1 MGFVNSIVEKVK
13 KAKKDQEKQQ
23 LIEEIKTY
31 ASMNGGAQ
39 TQAQADAFKKEYISN
54 RQKYQPTVRFKQW
67 VDSNYGDVTSQQ
79 EVDVA
84 KKQYLYNRNRRNK
97 GLSELQF
104 TDISYDPTQF
114 DDDKN
119 EYNISYFSKNSEY
132 PTEYGGAYQD
142 FLNQKKVKTQY
153 EAIGRTDYT
162 DDSTLVEFDDG
173 WKRKGYDYD
182 PANLQ
187 DTENKALGLPPQ
199 AVLDR
204 YDLSDKDDV
213 ERLKEGKLP
222 KNLEGNIFTPVAY
235 FGENVLEGGRQV
247 IENAIQNGEY
257 NAQEWLANVRREHV
271 DSWLNDLDFAA
282 LGEQGESLKQ
292 ALETKFKPGQE
303 KLIAEG
309 QDKAIQKG
317 LDLQN
322 AQQQRQSNLEE
333 RYRNL
338 DKGWAKDVLRIGGQG
353 VGQVGTMLAANA
365 LVPGS
370 ALGSI
375 PGSALM
381 FASGSGAGTTEA
393 LSEGA
398 SYEDARKYGTMSAL
412 AETAIEFASGGIGGL
427 KNTGLLKA
435 VTNQIDNL
443 GSPFAKAAIRKL
455 ASGSGEAAEEIVSTL
470 INPVIKRATYDPDA
484 ASATIEEYIQSGI
497 GGFLPTLILGFGVD
511 VLNTGTRRNAKTIGT
526 AVNSEANTLFTVDGR
541 FNTDKTNALFQRGDD
556 GKLHV
561 VTDDSG
567 KIKLDTE
574 NKTLQQAEIKSSKGN
589 RFIAK
594 NIANNMEAQV
604 AVRNYIKEQGIE
616 AYGIDG
622 NSPFAKMLGLEL
634 KAEESSD
641 VQNSGTE
648 VEVGETAAINNSV
661 VSADKVFGTNTDVA
675 ADVINE
681 ADPNVKVI
689 QTQSGQT
696 RIRRVADDQM
706 EAIKGID
713 KKRVKQVNR
722 VAKKLGLDV
731 QWAWL
736 IDGQDSNGNFVSNGA
751 YDPSTKTIYLSMDGE
766 ASGASNPYMAI
777 LGHEVTHSLEG
788 SAEYNKLL
796 DYAVQRAKE
805 NGTYDQQIS
814 QLQAAYK
821 GQDAAIQHELTS
833 NLMMEM
839 FGDERFVRRFV
850 NENRGIAGK
859 ILNALD
865 SILAKLKGD
874 ESFAEFEKIRNLF
887 AAAFNSQGEASGDL
901 QHSISNNG
909 RYVILDR
916 NIFEGTSRSERARV
930 LLDYLE
936 KNLKGKAIQTIDQNS
951 GIGSDKTKVVYV
963 ADDRDRV
970 KGKKAIR
977 KLVYPKKGDSPLR
990 QETVSHVDEVT
1001 QVSSYLGALA
1011 DKGNR
1016 HGNFAINGWE
1026 YRKAYLMTP
1035 DGQIWECLLD
1045 VGVGE
1050 RDGNPRNVIYNVH
1063 EPKRITDRKTIKEIK
1078 EKEPDRNVMSYHRR
1092 NKTSDDK
1099 TMQANVSPQ
1108 HSRRQVLLTD
1118 QSISQDNAEVNT
1130 SVRSG
1135 QSDDTPDVQ
1144 HSIVG
1149 RQAENANQSLMN
1161 QAMVEAEQGRS
1172 VDEIWQNTGWIKGQD
1187 GKWRFEIDDSSASL
1201 VGKAFQNLKDGQK
1214 VDLQDILHHPEL
1226 MENYPQLKGIKVAL
1240 DGNLRG
1246 YDAVYEPSNRT
1257 IRFSGE
1263 GVKNRSRAFNAL
1275 LHETQHAVQVI
1286 EAFDT
1291 GGTPDVEGRWL
1302 VRQRYGDVV
1311 AKEEPG
1317 YWNTS
1322 PEQQEAMIMEYIYRR
1337 FPNAKAEQI
1346 DIDMLALFEYQK
1358 LLGERE
1364 ANETVG
1370 RASMDAEVRRQNRP
1384 QAYDDG
1390 VVLPERQTQSALQNQ
1405 EEQQK
1410 APESGA
1416 SSFEDSDAQPMKKR
1430 SRVVDSILENDSV
1443 AEESKKRL
1451 ATEKVQG
1458 FGEYEVVSDQESIT
1472 KAMKKLEN
1480 RTARAAAEDVHENI
1494 RKGLSGKEEVVHA
1507 EAALLKASKEG
1518 DMDSFM
1524 RIAADLQMIL
1534 TEAGQTVQAAHL
1546 LKKLTPEGRI
1556 MRAQNTV
1563 NNVNRQLKERKKGNV
1578 TVKLNQDLAKR
1589 MSKAKTAK
1597 EMDALDTLIAKD
1609 IGQQVPATIGEKLT
1623 AWRYMSMLA
1632 NPRTHIRNIV
1642 GNAVMYLTVGNKN
1655 LYKKA
1660 LEGMYSSVRP
1670 NAKMER
1676 SASFYNPNS
1685 AKAKAAKAFSKQDAT
1700 EMLDLLRNGGKE
1712 NRQSGVMTHQR
1723 IFNTKAIE
1731 WIRKLNDGALDAED
1745 AWFLS
1750 ANYSRAM
1757 TDYIMANDLDV
1768 KKMDTTT
1775 LQKARNV
1782 ATQEALKATFR
1793 DANKLA
1799 EMLSNVENKGKVWG
1813 VLVGGIIPFKKTP
1826 MNILKRGVE
1835 YSPLGLID
1843 GLTRGAYQLK
1853 KGEITISQF
1862 IERIASGLTGTQLVA
1877 IGAFMASIGL
1887 LRASGAEN
1895 DREENF
1901 EKYHGEQPYSFRIGG
1916 YSYTLDWLNP
1926 INMPLFVGCELNNLF
1941 NNETT
1946 SDRALQNLF
1955 DALTTTT
1962 DPLMQLSCLQGIND
1976 AISRFGDDS
1985 GGAIADL
1992 AVAGITGYVGQY
2004 IPTIFGQVAR
2014 TIDPKRRLT
2023 YAAKDSKYTQIGEQF
2038 ARKLMNKIPGLN
2050 SKLQPYVD
2058 LWGEEDPGTEN
2069 LLMRGL
2075 EQLIFPWYSNKI
2087 EEYDSVD
2094 AELERLY
2101 IELDDAAVLPS
2112 TPKNSVGFQKQ
2123 TYYVESNNISN
2134 YRKKYGQTARVIL
2147 EDAMDSSIYE
2157 GMGDTE
2163 RAKLIKT
2170 TYEFAGAYAKKT
2182 ALPNVPYKYPDEW
2195 MSEAE
2200 KGLKDYGIPVAT
2212 YLLVRQE
2219 CNSFRADINAKGNP
2233 INGSKTKKVY
2243 EYVNQ
2248 QGLTARQKSYLYE
2261 CLKP

>member
-1 MGFVNSIVEKVK
+1 MQFFTEDEFQRITKRDGINPARESTSSSSENTPRDKKGEFIFFTEDEFQKLNSFH
-13 KAKKDQEKQQ
+13 ASLPSYTPLTKQQ
-23 LIEEIKTY
+23 L
-31 ASMNGGAQ
+31 M
-39 TQAQADAFKKEYISN
+39 
-54 RQKYQPTVRFKQW
+54 V
-67 VDSNYGDVTSQQ
+67 
-79 EVDVA
+79 
-84 KKQYLYNRNRRNK
+84 KKQ
-97 GLSELQF
+97 
-104 TDISYDPTQF
+104 F
-114 DDDKN
+114 D
-119 EYNISYFSKNSEY
+119 
-132 PTEYGGAYQD
+132 A
-142 FLNQKKVKTQY
+142 L
-153 EAIGRTDYT
+153 GRSDYT
-162 DDSTLVEFDDG
+162 KESALVEFDDG

-887 AAAFNSQGEASGDL
+887 AAAFNSKGEASGDL

-977 KLVYPKKGDSPLR
+977 KLVYPKKGDSQLR

-1035 DGQIWECLLD
+1035 DGQTWECLLD

-1063 EPKRITDRKTIKEIK
+1063 EPKKITDRKTIKEIK

-1130 SVRSG
+1130 SIRSG
-1135 QSDDTPDVQ
+1135 QLDDTPDVQ
-1144 HSIVG
+1144 HSIAG
-1149 RQAENANQSLMN
+1149 RQAANANQSLMN

-1172 VDEIWQNTGWIKGQD
+1172 ADEIWQDMGWIKGQD
-1187 GKWRFEIDDSSASL
+1187 GKWRFEIDDSTASL
-1201 VGKAFQNLKDGQK
+1201 VGGAFQNLKNGQQM
-1214 VDLQDILHHPEL
+1214 DLQDILHHPEL
-1226 MENYPQLKGIKVAL
+1226 MDNYPQLKGIKVTL

-1275 LHETQHAVQVI
+1275 LHETQHAIQVI

-1346 DIDMLALFEYQK
+1346 DIDMLALSEYQK

-1370 RASMDAEVRRQNRP
+1370 RASMDAEVRRQNQP
-1384 QAYDDG
+1384 QAYDNG
-1390 VVLPERQTQSALQNQ
+1390 VVLPERQTQSAIQNQ

-1416 SSFEDSDAQPMKKR
+1416 SSFEDSDAQPMKKQ
-1430 SRVVDSILENDSV
+1430 SRVVDSILENPSLTEDSK
-1443 AEESKKRL
+1443 SRL
-1451 ATEKVQG
+1451 TTEKMQG
-1458 FGEYEVVSDQESIT
+1458 FGEYEVVSDRPSIA

-1480 RTARAAAEDVHENI
+1480 RTARAAAEDVQENI
-1494 RKGLSGKEEVVHA
+1494 RKGLTGKEEVVHA
-1507 EAALLKASKEG
+1507 EAALLKASREG

-1546 LKKLTPEGRI
+1546 LKKLTPEGRV

-1563 NNVNRQLKERKKGNV
+1563 NNVNRQLAEKKRKGV
-1578 TVKLNQDLAKR
+1578 TVKLNQDLANR
-1589 MSKAKTAK
+1589 MSRAKTAK

-1642 GNAVMYLTVGNKN
+1642 GNSVMYLTVGNKN

-1660 LEGMYSSVRP
+1660 LEGMYSSIRP
-1670 NAKMER
+1670 NTKADR
-1676 SASFYNPNS
+1676 SATFYNPNS
-1685 AKAKAAKAFSKQDAT
+1685 AKAKAARAFAKQDAA
-1700 EMLDLLRNGGKE
+1700 EMLDILRNGGKE

-1955 DALTTTT
+1955 DALITTT

-1976 AISRFGDDS
+1976 AISRFGDKD

-2023 YAAKDSKYTQIGEQF
+2023 YASQDSKYTKTVEQF

-2050 SKLQPYVD
+2050 SQLQPYVD

>member
-1 MGFVNSIVEKVK
+1 MGAIRNLIN
-13 KAKKDQEKQQ
+13 KATEQ
-23 LIEEIKTY
+23 LD
-31 ASMNGGAQ
+31 Q
-39 TQAQADAFKKEYISN
+39 TQLLQEALEYAKLKKVQNDEQAVAAAREYAAN
-54 RQKYQPTVRFKQW
+54 REQYRPAMQFMSW
-67 VDSNYGDVTSQQ
+67 ANNSYGGFRNQNEFQSAIT
-79 EVDVA
+79 
-84 KKQYLYNRNRRNK
+84 QYKYNRDRKNR

-104 TDISYDPTQF
+104 TDIAYDPTQF

-132 PTEYGGAYQD
+132 PTEYGNAYQD

-162 DDSTLVEFDDG
+162 GDSTLVEFDDG

-187 DTENKALGLPPQ
+187 DMENKALGLPPQ

-235 FGENVLEGGRQV
+235 FGKNVLEGGRQV
-247 IENAIQNGEY
+247 IEDAIQNGEY

-309 QDKAIQKG
+309 RDKAIQKG
-317 LDLQN
+317 LNLEN
-322 AQQQRQSNLEE
+322 TQQQRQSNLEE

-338 DKGWAKDVLRIGGQG
+338 DEGWAKDALRIGGQG

-887 AAAFNSQGEASGDL
+887 AAAFNNQGEASGDL

-916 NIFEGTSRSERARV
+916 NIFEGVLPQDRPRA
-930 LLDYLE
+930 LMNYLE
-936 KNLKGKAIQTIDQNS
+936 KNHKGEAI
-951 GIGSDKTKVVYV
+951 KTLDGEGNVENVYI
-963 ADDRDRV
+963 ADDQDRI
-970 KGKKAIR
+970 KGKKALR
-977 KLVYPKKGDSPLR
+977 KLAYPGRKIDNVQ
-990 QETVSHVDEVT
+990 QEIVSHVDEIAA
-1001 QVSSYLGALA
+1001 VSQYDHFGS
-1011 DKGNR
+1011 DKNNK
-1016 HGNFAINGWE
+1016 HGSFAKNGWD
-1026 YRKAYLMTP
+1026 YRKAYAMTE
-1035 DGQIWECLLD
+1035 DNRVWECILNVAL
-1045 VGVGE
+1045 GE
-1050 RDGNPRNVIYNVH
+1050 RRNVLYDINS
-1063 EPKRITDRKTIKEIK
+1063 IKEIRDQKAK
-1078 EKEPDRNVMSYHRR
+1078 EKIMKSDRNMNSQKQDSLQNQTEGAEIAGANTPLSQR
-1092 NKTSDDK
+1092 N
-1099 TMQANVSPQ
+1099 
-1108 HSRRQVLLTD
+1108 SRRQTSIN

-1346 DIDMLALFEYQK
+1346 DIDMLALSEYQK

>member
-1 MGFVNSIVEKVK
+1 MGAIRNLIN
-13 KAKKDQEKQQ
+13 KATEQ
-23 LIEEIKTY
+23 LD
-31 ASMNGGAQ
+31 Q
-39 TQAQADAFKKEYISN
+39 TQLLQEALEYAKLKKVQNDEQAVAAAREYAAN
-54 RQKYQPTVRFKQW
+54 REQYRPAMQFMSW
-67 VDSNYGDVTSQQ
+67 ANNSYGGFRNQNEFQSAIT
-79 EVDVA
+79 
-84 KKQYLYNRNRRNK
+84 QYKYNRDRKNR

-104 TDISYDPTQF
+104 TDIAYDPTQF

-132 PTEYGGAYQD
+132 PTEYGNAYQD

-187 DTENKALGLPPQ
+187 DMENKALGLPPQ

-235 FGENVLEGGRQV
+235 FGKNVLEGGRQV
-247 IENAIQNGEY
+247 IEDAIQNGEY

-309 QDKAIQKG
+309 RDKAIQKG
-317 LDLQN
+317 LNLEN
-322 AQQQRQSNLEE
+322 TQQQRQSNLEE

-338 DKGWAKDVLRIGGQG
+338 DEGWAKDALRIGGQG

-526 AVNSEANTLFTVDGR
+526 AVNSEANTLFTVDGG

-589 RFIAK
+589 RLIAK

-661 VSADKVFGTNTDVA
+661 VSADKVFDTNTDVV

-736 IDGQDSNGNFVSNGA
+736 IDGQDSNGKFVSNGA

-821 GQDAAIQHELTS
+821 GQDAAIHHELTS

-887 AAAFNSQGEASGDL
+887 ADAYRATNRNSDSNKVKYSKKLGGYFPNTHVSTEKVQEKYGIHDINREAEVKKQIKKFAKGKYLSTQGNINPIQNIDTGVEIEIWASGIDETFGNKKYYGAKSKEMKL
-901 QHSISNNG
+901 AKLASMEVLPELI
-909 RYVILDR
+909 RYGEVRAESRMDSKNR
-916 NIFEGTSRSERARV
+916 NVEY
-930 LLDYLE
+930 DYLI
-936 KNLKGKAIQTIDQNS
+936 A
-951 GIGSDKTKVVYV
+951 
-963 ADDRDRV
+963 
-970 KGKKAIR
+970 
-977 KLVYPKKGDSPLR
+977 PLR
-990 QETVSHVDEVT
+990 VDDTQYWVT
-1001 QVSSYLGALA
+1001 MDIKKYGEGV
-1011 DKGNR
+1011 GNR
-1016 HGNFAINGWE
+1016 FYVHNIVLNRE
-1026 YRKAYLMTP
+1026 QK
-1035 DGQIWECLLD
+1035 D
-1045 VGVGE
+1045 VPTKPSSVE
-1050 RDGNPRNVIYNVH
+1050 VY
-1063 EPKRITDRKTIKEIK
+1063 TDPASSMEH
-1078 EKEPDRNVMSYHRR
+1078 PFV
-1092 NKTSDDK
+1092 
-1099 TMQANVSPQ
+1099 
-1108 HSRRQVLLTD
+1108 D

-1130 SVRSG
+1130 SIRSG
-1135 QSDDTPDVQ
+1135 QLDDTPDVQ
-1144 HSIVG
+1144 HSIAG
-1149 RQAENANQSLMN
+1149 RQAANANQSLMN

-1172 VDEIWQNTGWIKGQD
+1172 ADEIWQDTGWIKGQD

-1201 VGKAFQNLKDGQK
+1201 VGGAFQNLKNGQPM
-1214 VDLQDILHHPEL
+1214 DLQDILHHPEL

-1291 GGTPDVEGRWL
+1291 GGTPDVEGKWL
-1302 VRQRYGDVV
+1302 VRS
-1311 AKEEPG
+1311 A
-1317 YWNTS
+1317 
-1322 PEQQEAMIMEYIYRR
+1322 
-1337 FPNAKAEQI
+1337 
-1346 DIDMLALFEYQK
+1346 
-1358 LLGERE
+1358 
-1364 ANETVG
+1364 
-1370 RASMDAEVRRQNRP
+1370 RP
-1384 QAYDDG
+1384 Q
-1390 VVLPERQTQSALQNQ
+1390 
-1405 EEQQK
+1405 
-1410 APESGA
+1410 
-1416 SSFEDSDAQPMKKR
+1416 
-1430 SRVVDSILENDSV
+1430 
-1443 AEESKKRL
+1443 
-1451 ATEKVQG
+1451 
-1458 FGEYEVVSDQESIT
+1458 
-1472 KAMKKLEN
+1472 
-1480 RTARAAAEDVHENI
+1480 
-1494 RKGLSGKEEVVHA
+1494 
-1507 EAALLKASKEG
+1507 
-1518 DMDSFM
+1518 
-1524 RIAADLQMIL
+1524 
-1534 TEAGQTVQAAHL
+1534 
-1546 LKKLTPEGRI
+1546 
-1556 MRAQNTV
+1556 
-1563 NNVNRQLKERKKGNV
+1563 
-1578 TVKLNQDLAKR
+1578 
-1589 MSKAKTAK
+1589 
-1597 EMDALDTLIAKD
+1597 
-1609 IGQQVPATIGEKLT
+1609 
-1623 AWRYMSMLA
+1623 
-1632 NPRTHIRNIV
+1632 
-1642 GNAVMYLTVGNKN
+1642 
-1655 LYKKA
+1655 
-1660 LEGMYSSVRP
+1660 
-1670 NAKMER
+1670 
-1676 SASFYNPNS
+1676 
-1685 AKAKAAKAFSKQDAT
+1685 
-1700 EMLDLLRNGGKE
+1700 
-1712 NRQSGVMTHQR
+1712 
-1723 IFNTKAIE
+1723 
-1731 WIRKLNDGALDAED
+1731 
-1745 AWFLS
+1745 
-1750 ANYSRAM
+1750 
-1757 TDYIMANDLDV
+1757 
-1768 KKMDTTT
+1768 
-1775 LQKARNV
+1775 
-1782 ATQEALKATFR
+1782 
-1793 DANKLA
+1793 
-1799 EMLSNVENKGKVWG
+1799 
-1813 VLVGGIIPFKKTP
+1813 
-1826 MNILKRGVE
+1826 
-1835 YSPLGLID
+1835 
-1843 GLTRGAYQLK
+1843 
-1853 KGEITISQF
+1853 
-1862 IERIASGLTGTQLVA
+1862 
-1877 IGAFMASIGL
+1877 
-1887 LRASGAEN
+1887 
-1895 DREENF
+1895 
-1901 EKYHGEQPYSFRIGG
+1901 
-1916 YSYTLDWLNP
+1916 
-1926 INMPLFVGCELNNLF
+1926 
-1941 NNETT
+1941 
-1946 SDRALQNLF
+1946 
-1955 DALTTTT
+1955 
-1962 DPLMQLSCLQGIND
+1962 
-1976 AISRFGDDS
+1976 
-1985 GGAIADL
+1985 
-1992 AVAGITGYVGQY
+1992 
-2004 IPTIFGQVAR
+2004 
-2014 TIDPKRRLT
+2014 
-2023 YAAKDSKYTQIGEQF
+2023 
-2038 ARKLMNKIPGLN
+2038 
-2050 SKLQPYVD
+2050 
-2058 LWGEEDPGTEN
+2058 
-2069 LLMRGL
+2069 
-2075 EQLIFPWYSNKI
+2075 
-2087 EEYDSVD
+2087 
-2094 AELERLY
+2094 
-2101 IELDDAAVLPS
+2101 
-2112 TPKNSVGFQKQ
+2112 
-2123 TYYVESNNISN
+2123 
-2134 YRKKYGQTARVIL
+2134 
-2147 EDAMDSSIYE
+2147 
-2157 GMGDTE
+2157 
-2163 RAKLIKT
+2163 
-2170 TYEFAGAYAKKT
+2170 
-2182 ALPNVPYKYPDEW
+2182 
-2195 MSEAE
+2195 
-2200 KGLKDYGIPVAT
+2200 
-2212 YLLVRQE
+2212 
-2219 CNSFRADINAKGNP
+2219 
-2233 INGSKTKKVY
+2233 
-2243 EYVNQ
+2243 
-2248 QGLTARQKSYLYE
+2248 
-2261 CLKP
+2261 

>member
-1 MGFVNSIVEKVK
+1 MGAIRNLIN
-13 KAKKDQEKQQ
+13 KATEQ
-23 LIEEIKTY
+23 LD
-31 ASMNGGAQ
+31 Q
-39 TQAQADAFKKEYISN
+39 TQLLQEALEYAKLKKVQNDEQAVAAAREYAAN
-54 RQKYQPTVRFKQW
+54 REQYRPAMQFMSW
-67 VDSNYGDVTSQQ
+67 ANNSYGGFRNQNEFQSAIT
-79 EVDVA
+79 
-84 KKQYLYNRNRRNK
+84 QYKYNRDRKNR
-97 GLSELQF
+97 GLGELQF

-132 PTEYGGAYQD
+132 PTEYGSAYQD

-309 QDKAIQKG
+309 RDKVIQKG
-317 LDLQN
+317 LDLEN
-322 AQQQRQSNLEE
+322 AQQQRQSNLQE

-338 DKGWAKDVLRIGGQG
+338 DEGWAKDALRIGGQG

-412 AETAIEFASGGIGGL
+412 AETAIEFASGGISGL

-443 GSPFAKAAIRKL
+443 GSPFAKAVIRKL
-455 ASGSGEAAEEIVSTL
+455 ASDSGEAAEEIVSTL

-887 AAAFNSQGEASGDL
+887 ADAYRAANRNSDSNKVKYSKKLGGYFPNTHVSTEKVQEKYGIHDINREAEVKKQIKKFAKGKYLSTQGNINPIQNIDTGVEIEIWASGIDETFGNKKYYGAKSKEMKL
-901 QHSISNNG
+901 AKLASMEVLPELI
-909 RYVILDR
+909 RYGEVRAESRMDSKNR
-916 NIFEGTSRSERARV
+916 NVEY
-930 LLDYLE
+930 DYLI
-936 KNLKGKAIQTIDQNS
+936 A
-951 GIGSDKTKVVYV
+951 
-963 ADDRDRV
+963 
-970 KGKKAIR
+970 
-977 KLVYPKKGDSPLR
+977 PLR
-990 QETVSHVDEVT
+990 VDDTQYWVT
-1001 QVSSYLGALA
+1001 MDIKKYGEGV
-1011 DKGNR
+1011 GNR
-1016 HGNFAINGWE
+1016 FYVHNIVLNRE
-1026 YRKAYLMTP
+1026 QK
-1035 DGQIWECLLD
+1035 D
-1045 VGVGE
+1045 VPTKPSSVE
-1050 RDGNPRNVIYNVH
+1050 VY
-1063 EPKRITDRKTIKEIK
+1063 TDPASSMEH
-1078 EKEPDRNVMSYHRR
+1078 PFV
-1092 NKTSDDK
+1092 
-1099 TMQANVSPQ
+1099 
-1108 HSRRQVLLTD
+1108 D

-1135 QSDDTPDVQ
+1135 QPDDTPDVQ
-1144 HSIVG
+1144 HSIAG
-1149 RQAENANQSLMN
+1149 RQAANANQSLMN

-1172 VDEIWQNTGWIKGQD
+1172 ADEIWQDTGWIKGQD

-1226 MENYPQLKGIKVAL
+1226 MENYPQLAEIKVEL
-1240 DGNLRG
+1240 DENLRG

-1257 IRFSGE
+1257 IRFSNE
-1263 GVKNRSRAFNAL
+1263 GVKSRNSAFNAL

-1302 VRQRYGDVV
+1302 VRQRYGEVV

-1322 PEQQEAMIMEYIYRR
+1322 PEQQEAMIMDYIYRR

-1346 DIDMLALFEYQK
+1346 DIDMLALSEYQK

-1370 RASMDAEVRRQNRP
+1370 RASMDAEIRRQNRP

-1405 EEQQK
+1405 AEKQK

-1416 SSFEDSDAQPMKKR
+1416 FSFEDSNVQPVKKQ
-1430 SRVVDSILENDSV
+1430 SRVVDSILENPSLTEDSK
-1443 AEESKKRL
+1443 SRL
-1451 ATEKVQG
+1451 TTEKMQG
-1458 FGEYEVVSDQESIT
+1458 FGEYEVVSDRPSIA

-1480 RTARAAAEDVHENI
+1480 RTARAAAEDVQENI
-1494 RKGLSGKEEVVHA
+1494 RKGLTGKEEVVHA
-1507 EAALLKASKEG
+1507 EAALLKASREG

-1546 LKKLTPEGRI
+1546 LKKLTPEGRV

-1563 NNVNRQLKERKKGNV
+1563 NNVNRQLAEKKRKGV
-1578 TVKLNQDLAKR
+1578 TVKLNQDLANR
-1589 MSKAKTAK
+1589 MSRAKTAK

-1642 GNAVMYLTVGNKN
+1642 GNSVMYLTVGNKN

-1660 LEGMYSSVRP
+1660 LEGMYSSIRP
-1670 NAKMER
+1670 NTKADR
-1676 SASFYNPNS
+1676 SATFYNPNS
-1685 AKAKAAKAFSKQDAT
+1685 AKAKAARAFAKQDAA
-1700 EMLDLLRNGGKE
+1700 EMLDILRNGGKE

-1723 IFNTKAIE
+1723 IFNTKVLE
-1731 WIRKLNDGALDAED
+1731 WVRKLNDTALDKED

-1750 ANYSRAM
+1750 GNYSRAM
-1757 TDYIMANDLDV
+1757 TDYIMANNLDV
-1768 KKMDTTT
+1768 KKIDADT
-1775 LQKARNV
+1775 LQKARDV
-1782 ATQEALKATFR
+1782 ATREALKATFR
-1793 DANKLA
+1793 DANQLA
-1799 EMLSNVENKGKVWG
+1799 EALSRLENKGKAWSI
-1813 VLVGGIIPFKKTP
+1813 LIGGIVPFRKTP

-1843 GLTRGAYQLK
+1843 GLTRGVYRLK
-1853 KGEITISQF
+1853 TGEITTSQF
-1862 IERIASGLTGTQLVA
+1862 IDRIASGLTGTQLVA
-1877 IGAFMASIGL
+1877 IGAYMASIGL
-1887 LRASGAEN
+1887 LRASGDDN
-1895 DREENF
+1895 DRKESF
-1901 EKYHGEQPYSFRIGG
+1901 EKYQGEQPYSLRIGG
-1916 YSYTLDWLNP
+1916 SSYTLDWLNP
-1926 INMPLFVGCELNNLF
+1926 LNMPLFVGCELNNLF
-1941 NNETT
+1941 NNEST

-2038 ARKLMNKIPGLN
+2038 ARKLMNKTPGLN

-2058 LWGEEDPGTEN
+2058 LWGEEDPGTDN
-2069 LLMRGL
+2069 ILLRGL
-2075 EQLIFPWYSNKI
+2075 EQFIFPWYSNQI
-2087 EEYDSVD
+2087 EEYDPVD

-2101 IELDDAAVLPS
+2101 VELDDAGVLPS
-2112 TPKNSVGFQKQ
+2112 TPKNSVTIGGKD
-2123 TYYVESNNISN
+2123 TYYVQSENISN
-2134 YRKKYGQTARVIL
+2134 YRKRYGQTARVIL
-2147 EDAMDSSIYE
+2147 EDMVDSEIYK
-2157 GMGDTE
+2157 GMSDGNK
-2163 RAKLIKT
+2163 AKIVKVA
-2170 TYEFAGAYAKKT
+2170 YEYAGAYSKKT
-2182 ALPNVPYKYPDEW
+2182 ALPNVPYKYSDTW

-2200 KGLKDYGIPVAT
+2200 KGLKDYGIPIAT
-2212 YLLVRQE
+2212 YLLLRQE
-2219 CNSFRADINAKGNP
+2219 SNAFEADKNAKGNA
-2233 INGSKTKKVY
+2233 ISGSKNKKIYNYINKQRLTK
-2243 EYVNQ
+2243 Q
-2248 QGLTARQKSYLYE
+2248 QKSYLYE
-2261 CLKP
+2261 CLKS